1 MKHNVFQKF
10 GYALKGLLFAYKEEA
25 HMRFHTLAAIL
36 TIAAGVYFP
45 ISSIEWI
52 LITLCIGLVLAVEMI
67 NSAIEN
73 LVDLAQP
80 GHHPLAGK
88 VKDIAAGA
96 VLVTSIMA
104 AIIGTVIFWPHICSI
119 LV

>member
-10 GYALKGLLFAYKEEA
+10 GFAFKGLRFAFREEL
-25 HMRFHTLAAIL
+25 HMRFHILAAML
-36 TIAAGVYFP
+36 TIAAGIYLP
-45 ISSIEWI
+45 ISRIEWV

-73 LVDLAQP
+73 MVDLAKP
-80 GHHPLAGK
+80 EHHPLAGK
-88 VKDIAAGA
+88 IKDIAAGA

-119 LV
+119 LS